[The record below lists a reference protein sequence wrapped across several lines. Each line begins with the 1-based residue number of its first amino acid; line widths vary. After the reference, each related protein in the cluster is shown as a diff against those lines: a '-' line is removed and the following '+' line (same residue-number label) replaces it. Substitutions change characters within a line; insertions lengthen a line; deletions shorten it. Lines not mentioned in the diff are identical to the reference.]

1 MSIVIFTS
9 IKHNVYN
16 SPKITIS
23 LKLNF
28 SKWQPNTNL
37 FFFFL
42 LQSRWPIA

>member
-23 LKLNF
+23 LKLNLPI
-28 SKWQPNTNL
+28 SK
-37 FFFFL
+37 
-42 LQSRWPIA
+42 